1 MNEKPSKS
9 SDEMYE
15 GDSVGDD
22 AYVNTAS
29 NLNNGEGDPVIQNP
43 YYEGEMAI
51 TAQDGSKPNVIPDFN
66 AVEAVTKVDNIYYE
80 I

>member
-1 MNEKPSKS
+1 MNEKPSIS

-29 NLNNGEGDPVIQNP
+29 NLNNGEGDPVIQKSQIFRRIQKLRRLINLRLL
-43 YYEGEMAI
+43 E
-51 TAQDGSKPNVIPDFN
+51 
-66 AVEAVTKVDNIYYE
+66 VELWVAGLQ
-80 I
+80 